1 MNDNEWYMLKI
12 MKQELIPGSF
22 RQQINVF
29 ARERRITSTGIVI
42 YKFFKRSLHCS
53 HQRRHSEVPCAS
65 FAALWAL
72 LCCTASNEGAL
83 NGSVNKKKMKNKKSQ
98 RLFDEYARFLCN
110 STLQSEIKLCNV
122 MRDCK
127 RESKSNIGGRERT
140 KMGEP
145 HAQNIPGVLGS

>member
-1 MNDNEWYMLKI
+1 M
-12 MKQELIPGSF
+12 
-22 RQQINVF
+22 F

-83 NGSVNKKKMKNKKSQ
+83 NGSVNKKKMKKKKSQ
-98 RLFDEYARFLCN
+98 RLHNEISGLDVKQHAPKGYKTVQRDARMQDREQRQDR
-110 STLQSEIKLCNV
+110 QSGKYKNG
-122 MRDCK
+122 D
-127 RESKSNIGGRERT
+127 G
-140 KMGEP
+140 
-145 HAQNIPGVLGS
+145 HAQDIPEVLAS

>member
-1 MNDNEWYMLKI
+1 MIMNDICSQIWNKNSYLGAW
-12 MKQELIPGSF
+12 
-22 RQQINVF
+22 QQIIVCV
-29 ARERRITSTGIVI
+29 RKRPTTSTGIEI
-42 YKFFKRSLHCS
+42 YIFFKKSLHSS
-53 HQRRHSEVPCAS
+53 HQHRYSEVSCAS
-65 FAALWAL
+65 LAALWAL

-83 NGSVNKKKMKNKKSQ
+83 NGSVNKTKMKNKKSQ